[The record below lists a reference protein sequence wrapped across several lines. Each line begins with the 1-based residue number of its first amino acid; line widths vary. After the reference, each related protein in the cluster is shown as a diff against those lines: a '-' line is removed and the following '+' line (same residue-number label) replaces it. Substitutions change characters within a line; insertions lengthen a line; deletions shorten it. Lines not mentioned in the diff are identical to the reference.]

1 MNQDL
6 RNSDKIIDICNSIIA
21 DIPKYLEQGQ
31 IIIIGVDGPTA
42 AGKTIFADHLAN
54 LLRNHTNHQSF
65 VYRLDWTLNSRANR
79 LADLAV
85 LKREGLPF
93 PLEAEL
99 HMRLGELEC
108 FLKKIQIYNDK
119 LKIKTYA
126 SEMFEEKLTQLY
138 SREDSGKLTGVCD
151 VSIPPGSLV
160 IVEGHYS
167 LRSEL
172 HKYFDLNVLLL
183 CDKKTLLDRKI
194 ARVSGYRGAEEAESY
209 FHTIDVPS
217 FEHHL
222 RRFGQNATHI
232 IQNDDFMN
240 PFMVLPNAIGEWC
253 SQSIDGEKKPD
264 RSHQNSNNELSKILD
279 NFFSASIL
287 VPKNYRL
294 ICNTALSYLDALDST
309 VSQKTRLSVEE
320 QSNGLTQ
327 AIQSY
332 IDNLNEVC
340 SKSGVSQNIE
350 LKFTNSLH
358 NVYFRIFPIS
368 FAVGLKNDAS
378 FAILVNIYEEKIEAC
393 VAWRGGHTNLSCKR
407 SLDFSESSQSL
418 GWSVSSRPEV
428 NIDESLNAS
437 KITLLTPT
445 NFTTPPF
452 LQEEEF
458 DLKITGKEQ
467 SNISSSECFEFLAKG
482 NLCWVAR
489 LSLQSEV
496 EFFSNLCLLVG
507 AQTVVIGN
515 YLIALKSSNR
525 NICRRFKEFSKAWCS
540 WIQFEDNELR
550 DVASYDELVL
560 RERDEIALIIGNDKF
575 IKVLDTHIFL
585 KGSLEEEENLNDFL
599 ETLRSLLRSKNRL
612 LRKRVVQFIERQFG
626 IIELPINKI
635 WESFEGHK
643 STISITDLTLMQPTI
658 MAELYLWMSIRN
670 LPSAIL
676 GANVYDISRNSLD
689 AYGHLKA
696 AINQNAPVIL
706 QASLNALGPV
716 YKGSQAGYLQ
726 AKNGAEDLINT
737 IQTSMRFL
745 YSKGGYSHPLYG
757 IGLDHVDSRNDTP
770 PGRAR
775 KFLVESV
782 ATGLITHIVLDG
794 SSLFSAKDASRKSLE
809 SAYDMVT
816 EYASSLVEGMESIVL
831 IDKEIC
837 GGELNYIG
845 ASKLANIPDS
855 LEIKLFVDRL
865 KVHFREKNLRSFLR
879 RPMLFIGN
887 VGTTHH
893 SGDVGEVRSEVSG
906 EWVDL
911 VKKDLFVSAVLHGT
925 TETKPEVLKRS
936 LAGCKKVNIA
946 GDFLKTYIGALPLGL
961 QRSIASYEP
970 KEPKLA
976 LAKVREEIDGL
987 SKSERD
993 NVLESVYEHS
1003 RAVMQTINSPSLSD
1017 IDKNFFRHSPY
1028 VFSDLEVDEIIN
1040 QIRSR
1045 VSAYKPSDN
1054 ESAVV
1059 GNNRLT
1065 SFCASLIEV
1074 PYGREFIEIAKQFIS
1089 KGVNNFHIDVG
1100 DGKLITRKFSGLAK
1114 LKKLQEISKD
1124 IITST
1129 HLMVRDPH
1137 LTSEEDLDQ
1146 SYIKSYAINGCSRI
1160 GIQLRSVS
1168 DYDAAIKCFQE
1179 IRMYGSE
1186 PGIVIEVDEPF
1197 SSAMGE
1203 LIVENNIGWLV
1214 VMGVRIGFGGQIF
1227 NTEVLQKISAIRQFS
1242 KKRMINI
1249 CIEVDGGLTMSN
1261 IGACRQA
1268 GADLFAGWSI
1278 VKPDQSMTL
1287 LDKLD
1292 ILERRL

>member
-1 MNQDL
+1 MNQDI
-6 RNSDKIIDICNSIIA
+6 RSSDKIIDICNNIIG
-21 DIPKYLEQGQ
+21 DIPKYLEPSQ

-54 LLRNHTNHQSF
+54 LFHDHTNHQCF
-65 VYRLDWTLNSRANR
+65 VYRLDWTLDSRANR
-79 LADLAV
+79 LADLAA
-85 LKREGLPF
+85 LKQEGLPF

-99 HMRLGELEC
+99 HMRLGELEN
-108 FLKKIQIYNDK
+108 FLKKIQIYNNK
-119 LKIKTYA
+119 LKTKAYA
-126 SEMFEEKLTQLY
+126 SEMFEEKLTHLY
-138 SREDSGKLTGVCD
+138 SREDGGTLTGLHD

-183 CDKKTLLDRKI
+183 SDKKTLIDRKI

-209 FHTIDVPS
+209 FHTIDAPS

-240 PFMVLPNAIGEWC
+240 PFMALPDAVSGWC
-253 SQSIDGEKKPD
+253 SQSVDGEKRLE
-264 RSHQNSNNELSKILD
+264 RSDQNLNNEISKILD
-279 NFFSASIL
+279 NFFSASLL
-287 VPKNYRL
+287 VPKHYRL
-294 ICNTALSYLDALDST
+294 VCDSALFYLDALDSA
-309 VSQKTRLSVEE
+309 VSQKIRLSVEE
-320 QSNGLTQ
+320 QSTGLTQ
-327 AIQSY
+327 VIQAY
-332 IDNLNEVC
+332 IYDINEAS
-340 SKSGVSQNIE
+340 SKGGLSENIE

-368 FAVGLKNDAS
+368 FAIGLKNDGS
-378 FAILVNIYEEKIEAC
+378 FAILVNIFEEKIEVC
-393 VAWRGGHTNLSCKR
+393 IAWRGGYTNLSCKR
-407 SLDFSESSQSL
+407 SLDFGGSKQPLKWSALPLSE
-418 GWSVSSRPEV
+418 VHI
-428 NIDESLNAS
+428 NESLNVS
-437 KITLLTPT
+437 KITLLTPAD
-445 NFTTPPF
+445 FTIPTF
-452 LQEEEF
+452 LKEGEF

-467 SNISSSECFEFLAKG
+467 LNISSSECFGLLAKG

-489 LSLQSEV
+489 LSLQSEAD
-496 EFFSNLCLLVG
+496 FFSNLCLLVG

-515 YLIALKSSNR
+515 YLFALKTSNR
-525 NICRRFKEFSKAWCS
+525 NICARFKQFNMSWCS
-540 WIQFEDNELR
+540 RIEFDGDERR
-550 DVASYDELVL
+550 DVLSYDELVL
-560 RERDEIALIIGNDKF
+560 RERDEIAIIIGDNKF
-575 IKVLDTHIFL
+575 LKVLDTHIFFR
-585 KGSLEEEENLNDFL
+585 GSLEGAENLDDFL
-599 ETLRSLLRSKNRL
+599 ETLRALLQSKNRL

-626 IIELPINKI
+626 IIELPVNKI
-635 WESFEGHK
+635 WKSFEGHEA
-643 STISITDLTLMQPTI
+643 TISITDLTLMQPSI
-658 MAELYLWMSIRN
+658 MAELYLWMSIKE
-670 LPSAIL
+670 LGSAIL
-676 GANVYDISRNSLD
+676 GANVYDISTNSLD

-726 AKNGAEDLINT
+726 AKNGAEDLINA
-737 IQTSMRFL
+737 IQTSIRLL
-745 YSKGGYSHPLYG
+745 YLKGGYSHPLYG

-775 KFLVESV
+775 KFLEESV

-794 SSLFSAKDASRKSLE
+794 SSLFSAKDTSRESLE

-845 ASKLANIPDS
+845 ANKLANIPDA

-865 KVHFREKNLRSFLR
+865 KAHFRVKKLGSFLR

-906 EWVDL
+906 EWVEL

-925 TETKPEVLKRS
+925 TGTKPEVLRRS

-946 GDFLKTYIGALPLGL
+946 GDFLKTYIGALPIDL
-961 QRSIASYEP
+961 QKSIASYEP
-970 KEPKLA
+970 KEPKRA
-976 LAKVREEIDGL
+976 LSKVREEIEAL
-987 SKSERD
+987 SKPERD
-993 NVLESVYEHS
+993 NVLESIYEHS
-1003 RAVMQTINSPSLSD
+1003 RVVMQTINTPSLSD
-1017 IDKNFFRHSPY
+1017 ADKNFFRHSPY
-1028 VFSDLEVDEIIN
+1028 VFGDLEVNEIIS
-1040 QIRSR
+1040 QIRSHA
-1045 VSAYKPSDN
+1045 SMYSPSN
-1054 ESAVV
+1054 IENVERKK
-1059 GNNRLT
+1059 NRLT

-1074 PYGREFIEIAKQFIS
+1074 PYGKEFIEIANQFMS

-1114 LKKLQEISKD
+1114 LKKLQEISKN

-1146 SYIKSYAINGCSRI
+1146 SYIQSYAINGCSRI
-1160 GIQLRSVS
+1160 GIHLRSVS
-1168 DYDAAIKCFQE
+1168 DYGAAINCFEE

-1197 SSAMGE
+1197 SGAMGE
-1203 LIVENNIGWLV
+1203 LIVENNIRWLV

-1227 NTEVLQKISAIRQFS
+1227 NAEVLQKISSIRQFS
-1242 KKRMINI
+1242 KERMINL

-1292 ILERRL
+1292 MLGQRI

>member
-1 MNQDL
+1 MNQVI
-6 RNSDKIIDICNSIIA
+6 RNSDKIIELCNIIIG
-21 DIPKYLEQGQ
+21 DIPKYLEPGQ
-31 IIIIGVDGPTA
+31 ITIIGVDGPTA

-54 LLRNHTNHQSF
+54 LFHDHTNHQCF
-65 VYRLDWTLNSRANR
+65 VYRLDWTLDSRANR
-79 LADLAV
+79 LADLAA
-85 LKREGLPF
+85 LKQEGLPF

-99 HMRLGELEC
+99 HMRLGELEN
-108 FLKKIQIYNDK
+108 FLKKIQIYNNK
-119 LKIKTYA
+119 LKTKAYA
-126 SEMFEEKLTQLY
+126 SEMFEEKLTHLY
-138 SREDSGKLTGVCD
+138 SREDGGTLTGLHN

-183 CDKKTLLDRKI
+183 SDKKTLIDRKI

-209 FHTIDVPS
+209 FHTIDAPS

-240 PFMVLPNAIGEWC
+240 PFMVLPDAVSGWC
-253 SQSIDGEKKPD
+253 SQSVDGEKRLE
-264 RSHQNSNNELSKILD
+264 RSDQNSNNEISKILD
-279 NFFSASIL
+279 NFFSASL
-287 VPKNYRL
+287 LLPKHYRL
-294 ICNTALSYLDALDST
+294 VCDSVLFYLDALDSA
-309 VSQKTRLSVEE
+309 VSQKIRLSVEE
-320 QSNGLTQ
+320 QSTGLTQ
-327 AIQSY
+327 VIQAY
-332 IDNLNEVC
+332 IDDLNESC
-340 SKSGVSQNIE
+340 SKGGLSENIE

-368 FAVGLKNDAS
+368 FAIGLKNDGS
-378 FAILVNIYEEKIEAC
+378 FAILVNIFEEKIEVC
-393 VAWRGGHTNLSCKR
+393 IAWRGGYTNLSCKR
-407 SLDFSESSQSL
+407 SLDFGASKQPL
-418 GWSVSSRPEV
+418 KWSVLPLSEV
-428 NIDESLNAS
+428 YINESLNAS

-445 NFTTPPF
+445 NFTIPAF
-452 LQEEEF
+452 LKEGEF

-467 SNISSSECFEFLAKG
+467 LNISSSECFGLLAKG

-489 LSLQSEV
+489 LSLQSEAD
-496 EFFSNLCLLVG
+496 FFSNLCLLVG

-515 YLIALKSSNR
+515 YLIALKTSNR
-525 NICRRFKEFSKAWCS
+525 NISARFKQFNMSWCS
-540 WIQFEDNELR
+540 SNEFDGDERR
-550 DVASYDELVL
+550 DVVSYDELVV
-560 RERDEIALIIGNDKF
+560 RERDEIATIIGDNKF
-575 IKVLDTHIFL
+575 LKVLDTHIFFR
-585 KGSLEEEENLNDFL
+585 GSLEGAENLDVFL
-599 ETLRSLLRSKNRL
+599 ETLRALLQSKNRL
-612 LRKRVVQFIERQFG
+612 LRKRVVQFIDRQFG

-635 WESFEGHK
+635 WESFEDQK
-643 STISITDLTLMQPTI
+643 TVISITDLTLMQPSI
-658 MAELYLWMSIRN
+658 MAELYLWMSIKE
-670 LPSAIL
+670 LSSAIL

-716 YKGSQAGYLQ
+716 YKGSQVGYLQ
-726 AKNGAEDLINT
+726 AKNGAVDLINA
-737 IQTSMRFL
+737 IQSSIRLL
-745 YSKGGYSHPLYG
+745 YLKGGYSHPLYG
-757 IGLDHVDSRNDTP
+757 IGLDHVDSRNDAP

-775 KFLVESV
+775 MFLEESV

-794 SSLFSAKDASRKSLE
+794 SSLFSAKDTSRESLE

-845 ASKLANIPDS
+845 ANKLANIPDAS
-855 LEIKLFVDRL
+855 EIKLFVDRL
-865 KVHFREKNLRSFLR
+865 KVHFREKKLGSFLR

-925 TETKPEVLKRS
+925 TGTKPEVLRRS

-946 GDFLKTYIGALPLGL
+946 GDFLKTYIGALPLDL
-961 QRSIASYEP
+961 QKSIASHEP
-970 KEPKLA
+970 KEPKRA
-976 LAKVREEIDGL
+976 LTKVRKEIEDL
-987 SKSERD
+987 SKPERD

-1017 IDKNFFRHSPY
+1017 ADKNFFRHSPY
-1028 VFSDLEVDEIIN
+1028 VFSDLEVNEIIN
-1040 QIRSR
+1040 QIRLHASICGQSNIEN
-1045 VSAYKPSDN
+1045 VEGEKNS
-1054 ESAVV
+1054 
-1059 GNNRLT
+1059 LT

-1074 PYGREFIEIAKQFIS
+1074 PYGKEFIEIANQFMS

-1100 DGKLITRKFSGLAK
+1100 DGRLITRKFSGLAK

-1146 SYIKSYAINGCSRI
+1146 SYIESYAINGCSRI
-1160 GIQLRSVS
+1160 GIHLRSVS
-1168 DYDAAIKCFQE
+1168 DYGAAIKCFEE

-1186 PGIVIEVDEPF
+1186 PGIVIEVEEPF
-1197 SSAMGE
+1197 SGAMGE
-1203 LIVENNIGWLV
+1203 LIVENNIRWLV

-1227 NTEVLQKISAIRQFS
+1227 NAEVLQKISAIRQFS
-1242 KKRMINI
+1242 KERMIKL

-1261 IGACRQA
+1261 IGACRHA

-1292 ILERRL
+1292 MLGKRL